1 MWPSPP
7 SSSGTLLLTQA
18 FPLPSPTP
26 PTTTRNGVPSLP
38 GNPAPLGRS
47 GLFSTNSHVHPSLS
61 CGPRGLGGDT
71 LTLRRL
77 KVPVLGLH
85 LTNGSPR
92 GEDRCCSFPAS
103 EEEPVRKMERPAGP
117 RPRPAGR
124 LTDASSCAA
133 PGCQGPAFSVQRA
146 PCAPPR
152 APPDL
157 SAPSMTQDPAF
168 QGQRARLWASLGWGP
183 WPDGEDRAG
192 VRL

>member
-1 MWPSPP
+1 MLKILHAKLQHYVNQELLDVHTRFRKGR
-7 SSSGTLLLTQA
+7 GTRDQIA
-18 FPLPSPTP
+18 
-26 PTTTRNGVPSLP
+26 NICWIIEKVK
-38 GNPAPLGRS
+38 A
-47 GLFSTNSHVHPSLS
+47 
-61 CGPRGLGGDT
+61 
-71 LTLRRL
+71 LRRL